1 MKNKILIISLLIIIL
16 ISFATVSFCSYDMTI
31 NEHTYKFPDEFGRHT
46 YKVFL
51 YDNSSDSLS
60 YLLLSSDSPFSIVS
74 NVDGRY
80 TFFSE
85 SSFYL
90 YSYFIGGQGSD
101 FEDIYDFSSCEMYL
115 EDFYNTYYKGY
126 TATYTAGENSFC
138 YTTHDIKDTEGTVVF
153 HRAPV
158 EYLEP
163 MKTQEVTEI
172 PQMIIKLVMAILP
185 MILMI
190 VGVFLVIYL
199 MRYKIFSHL

>member
-51 YDNSSDSLS
+51 YDNSVGHLS
-60 YLLLSSDSPFSIVS
+60 YLLLSSDSPFSVVQNI
-74 NVDGRY
+74 DGNY
-80 TFFSE
+80 ILFSE
-85 SSFYL
+85 SSFYQ
-90 YSYFIGGQGSD
+90 YSLSQGSQGSV
-101 FEDIYDFSSCEMYL
+101 FEDIYDFSSCEMSL
-115 EDFYNTYYKGY
+115 VDKYNSYYKGY
-126 TATYTAGENSFC
+126 IATYTAGENSFY

-185 MILMI
+185 AILMI